1 MAAFINPPGY
11 CFRVSGCCHWKN
23 KKHRSALTHQ
33 TDRTSAWMGS
43 CHHKPPGV
51 RLSHFSRVRLWDP
64 MTCPAPLSMG
74 FSRQEFWS
82 GLPLFGVFLT
92 QGSNPGLLVSCIG
105 KRILYHLCP
114 WRSLLKYGQFVLP
127 EVNSDFSKVSAAES
141 SFPAAHESSGT
152 RGQPSISRTTTVT
165 RSSPASPLPHLPR
178 SIAHVKHLQVQETL
192 SNMGGSW
199 ESQEQGLHHSNAD
212 DFTGSLKHTLTL
224 QSGLYMRL
232 GL

>member
-1 MAAFINPPGY
+1 MDGKLSSQTSWCEAQSFQPCPTLRPYDLPSSSVHGILQARVLKWVAFVQGI
-11 CFRVSGCCHWKN
+11 
-23 KKHRSALTHQ
+23 
-33 TDRTSAWMGS
+33 
-43 CHHKPPGV
+43 
-51 RLSHFSRVRLWDP
+51 
-64 MTCPAPLSMG
+64 
-74 FSRQEFWS
+74 
-82 GLPLFGVFLT
+82 FLT

-105 KRILYHLCP
+105 KRILYHSCP

-232 GL
+232 GLQAGSLSLEPTSG